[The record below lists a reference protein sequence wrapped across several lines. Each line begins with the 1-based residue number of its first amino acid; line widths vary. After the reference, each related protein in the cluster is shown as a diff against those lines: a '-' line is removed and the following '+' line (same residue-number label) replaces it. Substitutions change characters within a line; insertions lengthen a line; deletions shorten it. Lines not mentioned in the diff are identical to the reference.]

1 MNKVASALS
10 TLFSQRNRTAVIL
23 AFIIHYS
30 SSLINPTFAQSPYA
44 LNTGRETTLLGVG
57 AVSLGASVALGHA
70 IDPLTAIEIAT
81 LNRNDINA
89 FDRQAIDHWST
100 TAARLS
106 DATLAGSVGVAV
118 VLAAGTKPMRQDFKT
133 VGIMYVETMLLA
145 NGIERSVKG
154 ITQRTRPYVY
164 NPDVPLEKKLDRDS
178 RESFFSGHATNA
190 FASAVF
196 AGEVFRQYFPHSSW
210 KPVVWVG
217 SLGLATATAV
227 LRYEGGKHY
236 PTDLLAGAA
245 FGSLVGW
252 GIPKL
257 HEVKN
262 RSDIGRRLDLQPWS
276 SGSANGI
283 YLRLLVFSR

>member
-1 MNKVASALS
+1 MNRAFQIVSKSFFRRNWSVA
-10 TLFSQRNRTAVIL
+10 VL

-30 SSLINPTFAQSPYA
+30 SSLINPAFAQSPYA
-44 LNTGRETTLLGVG
+44 LKTGRETTLLGMG

-70 IDPLTAIEIAT
+70 IDPLTATEIAT

-106 DATLAGSVGVAV
+106 DATLAGSVGLAV
-118 VLAAGTKPMRQDFKT
+118 VLAAGTKPMQQDFKT
-133 VGIMYVETMLLA
+133 VGIMYIETMLLA

-196 AGEVFRQYFPHSSW
+196 AGEVFRHYFPHSSW
-210 KPVVWVG
+210 KPIVWVG

-227 LRYEGGKHY
+227 LRFEGGKHY

-252 GIPKL
+252 GVPKL

-262 RSDIGRRLDLQPWS
+262 RSDLGRRLDVQPWS

-283 YLRLLVFSR
+283 YVRLLVFSR